1 MKSEVKKLPKSQV
14 EITIEVSLEEIKP
27 FLEKA
32 AKKLSKDLK
41 FDGFRPGKA
50 PYDVVEKKV
59 GAMGIIDEAVNDII
73 SETYYKILEKEKLM
87 TLGQPEINIIKA
99 APNNPIEYK
108 AVVATLPKVE
118 VGDYSKIKVEKKKV
132 EVKDEQVDKV
142 IDDIRNMRAK
152 EKLVKREAKTG
163 DRLEIDFDVS
173 LDKVVI
179 EGGSHKKYPIT
190 IGESRFIPG
199 FEEKLIGLKAGDD
212 KEFKLKFPEKYHQK
226 TLAGKECD
234 FKVKC
239 NGVYEREVAKLDD
252 AFAKEV
258 SNKQFKTLVD
268 LKKNVRNNIEKDEE
282 NKANQRVEIEMLDK
296 LVEISNFEDELP
308 ETLVKN
314 ETNKML
320 HEMEHNLTSQGM
332 KFEDYL
338 SGIKKT
344 REDLEKE
351 FEPQATQ
358 RAKTAIVAR
367 EIYQEKK
374 FKVTDEEIQVE
385 VAKMIAAYPDNPEA
399 KKQLESPQYQ
409 EHLRNQLGNRKVIEF
424 LKSEMIK

>member
-173 LDKVVI
+173 LDKGVI